1 MTLAKDLLNELKQE
15 AAVTRRY
22 LERVPFDKLEFRP
35 HEKSEPLGRQA
46 VHVAEIVAWWKDV
59 LTNEELDFIDFE
71 PKEFTTREQLLSYFD
86 DLLAAAVKVLS
97 AAKAKDF
104 EKEWSMRNGETVY
117 FTLPKKQ
124 VLRTFAM
131 NHLVHHRAQLG
142 MYLRL
147 LEIPVP
153 AAYGPSADDF
163 DVILINKYE

>member
-1 MTLAKDLLNELKQE
+1 M
-15 AAVTRRY
+15 
-22 LERVPFDKLEFRP
+22 
-35 HEKSEPLGRQA
+35 
-46 VHVAEIVAWWKDV
+46 
-59 LTNEELDFIDFE
+59 
-71 PKEFTTREQLLSYFD
+71 
-86 DLLAAAVKVLS
+86 KVLS
-97 AAKAKDF
+97 EAKAKDF